1 MTNNK
6 MQPEADDPSEQF
18 PRDQGKPLGPDERQ
32 TRRESESEPS
42 AAGRPGEKMAG
53 RRPLFR
59 N

>member
-18 PRDQGKPLGPDERQ
+18 PRDQGKLLGPDVQR
-32 TRRESESEPS
+32 TLRESDSEPS

>member
-6 MQPEADDPSEQF
+6 MQPDANAPSERF
-18 PRDQGKPLGPDERQ
+18 PPDQGKPVALDEQR
-32 TRRESESEPS
+32 TLRESDSEPV
-42 AAGRPGEKMAG
+42 AADGPRVSLAG